1 MAHRRTYSSRH
12 LDMAKISF
20 DTPPLTPPLAV
31 FNEFQVSMNSA
42 ARKPKQFWQRTTF
55 LALFTLV
62 LVSVYVLLV
71 SQPSLSPISMPQ
83 GGDKS
88 FASIATQ
95 RLSRL
100 SEKAHR
106 LAAVHRKRPQGT
118 TTSTSEADAATD
130 TLPPLQLTPEQE
142 LAAVTTFLASLP
154 QNVIPS
160 NVDPSKQIDPQL
172 VLDFDTRS
180 PQALTELAQL
190 EHDAWVR
197 YPVVLYSKAHSP
209 LSRDLEKIILELNLL
224 PGPAIIP
231 VEYRPD
237 EEVLKP
243 LLERLTG
250 VPELPVLL
258 IGGKII
264 GTPQEVKYM
273 HSKGSLARSI
283 NDAGAIIDGARK
295 KKGRKH

>member
-1 MAHRRTYSSRH
+1 MAHRRGYSHH
-12 LDMAKISF
+12 LDMGKISF
-20 DTPPLTPPLAV
+20 DAPPLTPPLAV
-31 FNEFQVSMNSA
+31 FNEFQASMNST
-42 ARKPKQFWQRTTF
+42 ARKPRQYWQRTTF

-62 LVSVYVLLV
+62 VVSVYVLLV
-71 SQPSLSPISMPQ
+71 SQPSLSPIGNPQ
-83 GGDKS
+83 GSDKS

-106 LAAVHRKRPQGT
+106 LTAVHRKRPQGT
-118 TTSTSEADAATD
+118 TTSTFEADATTD
-130 TLPPLQLTPEQE
+130 TLPALQLTPEQE

-160 NVDPSKQIDPQL
+160 NVDPSKPIDPQL
-172 VLDFDTRS
+172 VLDFDTRN
-180 PQALTELAQL
+180 PQALTEIAQL

-197 YPVVLYSKAHSP
+197 YPVVFYSKMHSP
-209 LSRDLEKIILELNLL
+209 ISRDLEKIILELNLL

-237 EEVLKP
+237 EEVLRP

-250 VPELPVLL
+250 ASELPILL
-258 IGGKII
+258 VGGKII

-273 HSKGSLARSI
+273 HSKGSLARAIS
-283 NDAGAIIDGARK
+283 DAGAIVDGLRK

>member
-12 LDMAKISF
+12 LDTAEISF

-31 FNEFQVSMNSA
+31 FNEFQLSMNSA
-42 ARKPKQFWQRTTF
+42 PRKPKHFWQRTTF
-55 LALFTLV
+55 FALFTLV
-62 LVSVYVLLV
+62 AVSLYVILV

-83 GGDKS
+83 GSDKS
-88 FASIATQ
+88 FTGIAAQ
-95 RLSRL
+95 RLTRL

-118 TTSTSEADAATD
+118 TTSTSEVDSATD

-142 LAAVTTFLASLP
+142 LAALTAFLASLP

-160 NVDPSKQIDPQL
+160 NIDPSKPIDPEL

-180 PQALTELAQL
+180 PQALTEVAQL

-197 YPVVLYSKAHSP
+197 YPVVLYSKMHSP
-209 LSRDLEKIILELNLL
+209 LSRDLEKIILDLNLL

-237 EEVLKP
+237 EDVLKP
-243 LLERLTG
+243 VLQRLTG
-250 VPELPVLL
+250 VSELPILL

-264 GTPQEVKYM
+264 GTAQEVKYM
-273 HSKGSLARSI
+273 HAKGDLARAI
-283 NDAGAIIDGARK
+283 TQAGAIVDGAKK

>member
-1 MAHRRTYSSRH
+1 MRLGGTDINVGGKVGPIERWKLPRPVLCSVLFSSPVLSLINPHSFIMAHRRGYSHH
-12 LDMAKISF
+12 LDMGKISF

-31 FNEFQVSMNSA
+31 LNEFQASMSST
-42 ARKPKQFWQRTTF
+42 ARKPKQYWQRTTF

-62 LVSVYVLLV
+62 VVSIYVLLV

-106 LAAVHRKRPQGT
+106 FTAIHRKHPQGT
-118 TTSTSEADAATD
+118 TKSTSEADATTD
-130 TLPPLQLTPEQE
+130 TLPSLQLTPEQE

-160 NVDPSKQIDPQL
+160 NVDPSKPIDPQL
-172 VLDFDTRS
+172 VLDFDTRN
-180 PQALTELAQL
+180 PQALTEIAQL

-197 YPVVLYSKAHSP
+197 YPVVFYSKVRALCNYRVLDLDVTDLDALSP
-209 LSRDLEKIILELNLL
+209 FA
-224 PGPAIIP
+224 GPRKD
-231 VEYRPD
+231 Y
-237 EEVLKP
+237 
-243 LLERLTG
+243 TG
-250 VPELPVLL
+250 
-258 IGGKII
+258 
-264 GTPQEVKYM
+264 T
-273 HSKGSLARSI
+273 
-283 NDAGAIIDGARK
+283 
-295 KKGRKH
+295 